1 MLRASDAFQKG
12 NYALVTKKYKNA
24 IKYYKKTIEL
34 RPNDAHAYNNLGNVY
49 KELKNYSMAI
59 VAYQNAIMLK
69 PDYASAYYNL
79 GIVYQKSNN
88 FDIALESYRK
98 AARLAHGGGRNGS
111 RTVDI
116 TGNNFI

>member
-1 MLRASDAFQKG
+1 
-12 NYALVTKKYKNA
+12 
-24 IKYYKKTIEL
+24 
-34 RPNDAHAYNNLGNVY
+34 
-49 KELKNYSMAI
+49 MAI

-98 AARLAHGGGRNGS
+98 SARLAHGGGRNGS